1 MCFQINCKHNPL
13 AIMISQYNISISSS
27 ISTSTSTSNTDALI
41 YVDNYYHTEHLPI
54 IDVEYLRILDS
65 IRLNYEK
72 TGSMDYII
80 GIIISVYSIY
90 RLIIE
95 IIRTIRTTS

>member
-1 MCFQINCKHNPL
+1 
-13 AIMISQYNISISSS
+13 MISQYNSSISSS

-80 GIIISVYSIY
+80 GIIISIYGIY
-90 RLIIE
+90 RLVME
-95 IIRTIRTTS
+95 IIRTIRTTT

>member
-1 MCFQINCKHNPL
+1 
-13 AIMISQYNISISSS
+13 MISQYNISISSS